1 MKTMKKKIVRTTES
15 RSCTSTTST
24 ASIWPTVESVA
35 YLVTRIILQP
45 KSLLEPTGRHDK
57 LIVTCNDVVQ
67 VLAIVRHAAY
77 AEAILINLM
86 M

>member
-1 MKTMKKKIVRTTES
+1 M
-15 RSCTSTTST
+15 
-24 ASIWPTVESVA
+24 ESVVH
-35 YLVTRIILQP
+35 LVTQIFLHP
-45 KSLLEPTGRHDK
+45 KSQLEPTGRHDK